1 MSETVLVVD
10 DEPRIRR
17 IVEMALGDRGYRVL
31 TAPSAEGA
39 HDVLDQERVDAVIT
53 DLQLPGR
60 SGLEL
65 LSDIRRADPEL
76 PVILITAYGTVESAV
91 EAIKAGAF
99 DYVLKPF
106 GVDEL
111 EALVERALDARP
123 PRPDAAAA
131 PAGAAADGVVA
142 RSAGMQ
148 KVMALARQVADAPTT
163 VLVTGE
169 TGVGKE
175 VVARAIHDRS
185 PRRARPFVAVNCAAI
200 PGELLE
206 AELFGV
212 SRGAYTG
219 AVKDRP
225 GKLEIADG
233 GTLFLDEIGD
243 MPPSLQPKLLRV
255 LQEGAVERLGSN
267 VSRPVDARI
276 IAATHRDLSALVADG
291 RFRQDLYYRI
301 NVFPIHVPPLRERPE
316 DVEALAHH
324 ALARFGE
331 RLGMHAKLSERA
343 VGALRGHAW
352 PGNVREL
359 MNVLERAVLLSQ
371 DAVIDHV
378 ELPAAGSGG
387 SGGTPGD
394 GSVLALSDA
403 VARAERAAIQA
414 ALERT
419 GDNKAQAA
427 KLLGVSV
434 RTLFYKLDKLGLK

>member
-1 MSETVLVVD
+1 MSDTILLVD

-17 IVEMALGDRGYRVL
+17 IVAMALGDRGYEVL
-31 TAPSAEGA
+31 TAPSAEEA
-39 HDVLDQERVDAVIT
+39 QTIMERKRVDAVVT

-65 LSDIRRADPEL
+65 LSDVRRARRDL
-76 PVILITAYGTVESAV
+76 PVILITAFGTVESAV
-91 EAIKAGAF
+91 EALKAGAY

-111 EALVERALDARP
+111 EALVERALASRP
-123 PRPDAAAA
+123 AGEDAAIS
-131 PAGAAADGVVA
+131 AGGRPMGVVVGK
-142 RSAGMQ
+142 SAAMRR
-148 KVMALARQVADAPTT
+148 VMELVEQVASAPST

-175 VVARAIHDRS
+175 VVAREIHARS
-185 PRRARPFVAVNCAAI
+185 GRNPFVAVNCAAI

-225 GKLEIADG
+225 GKLEVADG

-243 MPPSLQPKLLRV
+243 MPATLQPKLLRV
-255 LQEGAVERLGSN
+255 LQEGTVERLGSN
-267 VSRPVDARI
+267 VARSVDVRV
-276 IAATHRDLSALVADG
+276 IAATHQDLATLVKEG
-291 RFRQDLYYRI
+291 RFREDLYYRI
-301 NVFPIHVPPLRERPE
+301 NVFPIHIPPLRQRSEDIEPLANRALEGFAERIGMRARLSQA
-316 DVEALAHH
+316 ALDT
-324 ALARFGE
+324 
-331 RLGMHAKLSERA
+331 
-343 VGALRGHAW
+343 LRSYAW

-359 MNVLERAVLLSQ
+359 MNVLERALLLSRGG
-371 DAVIDHV
+371 VIEDIA
-378 ELPAAGSGG
+378 LPESPA
-387 SGGTPGD
+387 TRPPGAPLPD
-394 GSVLALSDA
+394 TDVVALSDA
-403 VARAERAAIQA
+403 VARAERAVIQA

-427 KLLGVSV
+427 KLLGISV
-434 RTLFYKLDKLGLK
+434 RTLFYKLEKLGLS

>member
-17 IVEMALGDRGYRVL
+17 IVELALGERGYQVL
-31 TAPSAEGA
+31 TAESAEDA
-39 HDVLDQERVDAVIT
+39 LDLLETEPVNVVVT

-65 LSDIRRADPEL
+65 LADMSRDRPAL
-76 PVILITAYGTVESAV
+76 PVILITAFGTVETAV

-106 GVDEL
+106 SVEEL
-111 EALVERALDARP
+111 EALVERALEASQTP
-123 PRPDAAAA
+123 EAVAEASGA
-131 PAGAAADGVVA
+131 TELGMVAESPAMKRVVELVA
-142 RSAGMQ
+142 
-148 KVMALARQVADAPTT
+148 QVAPAPTT

-175 VVARAIHDRS
+175 VVARAVHRASGRS
-185 PRRARPFVAVNCAAI
+185 ERPFIAVNCAAI
-200 PGELLE
+200 PTELLE

-225 GKLEIADG
+225 GKLEVADG

-243 MPPSLQPKLLRV
+243 MPAALQPKLLRV
-255 LQEGAVERLGSN
+255 LQEGAVERLGS
-267 VSRPVDARI
+267 STPREVDVRI
-276 IAATHRDLSALVADG
+276 VAATHQDLDALVRDG
-291 RFRQDLYYRI
+291 RFREDLYYRI
-301 NVFPIHVPPLRERPE
+301 NVFPIEVAPLRERPE
-316 DVEALAHH
+316 DLPALAEQ
-324 ALARFGE
+324 ALARLAA
-331 RLGMHAKLSERA
+331 RLGTAARLA
-343 VGALRGHAW
+343 PAALESLTSYPW

-359 MNVLERAVLLSQ
+359 INVLERAVLLSR
-371 DAVIDHV
+371 
-378 ELPAAGSGG
+378 
-387 SGGTPGD
+387 GGTIETVDLPSRTPRSANEAKTGE
-394 GSVLALSDA
+394 VVALSDA
-403 VARAERAAIQA
+403 VSRAERLAIQA

-427 KLLGVSV
+427 RLLGVSV
-434 RTLFYKLDKLGLK
+434 RTLFYKLEKLGLK

>member
-65 LSDIRRADPEL
+65 LSDIRRADPAL

-111 EALVERALDARP
+111 EALVERALDQRP
-123 PRPDAAAA
+123 RRPEAVAAS
-131 PAGAAADGVVA
+131 PGGVADGVVA
-142 RSAGMQ
+142 LSEGMR
-148 KVMALARQVADAPTT
+148 KVMALVRQVAAAPTT

-175 VVARAIHDRS
+175 VVARAIHELSRRS
-185 PRRARPFVAVNCAAI
+185 ANPFVAVNCAAI

-243 MPPSLQPKLLRV
+243 MPSALQPKLLRV
-255 LQEGAVERLGSN
+255 LQEGTVERLGSN
-267 VSRPVDARI
+267 VSRPVDVRV
-276 IAATHRDLSALVADG
+276 IAATHRDLSALVADS
-291 RFRQDLYYRI
+291 RFRQDLFYRI

-316 DVEALAHH
+316 DIEALAQH

-331 RLGMHAKLSERA
+331 RLGTHAKLSAAAMA
-343 VGALRGHAW
+343 VLRRHAW

-371 DAVIDHV
+371 DAVIEHV
-378 ELPAAGSGG
+378 DLPAAGPADDRGEGG
-387 SGGTPGD
+387 
-394 GSVLALSDA
+394 VLPLSDA

>member
-1 MSETVLVVD
+1 MSDTILLVD

-17 IVEMALGDRGYRVL
+17 IVAMALGDRGYDVL
-31 TAPSAEGA
+31 TAPSAEEA
-39 HDVLDQERVDAVIT
+39 RTIMERERVDAVVT

-65 LSDIRRADPEL
+65 LSDLRRTRRDL
-76 PVILITAYGTVESAV
+76 PVILITAFGTVESAV
-91 EAIKAGAF
+91 EALKAGAY

-111 EALVERALDARP
+111 EVLVERALASR
-123 PRPDAAAA
+123 
-131 PAGAAADGVVA
+131 PAGADAALSAGVRPMGVVVG
-142 RSAGMQ
+142 RSTAMGR
-148 KVMALARQVADAPTT
+148 VMELAEQVASAPST

-175 VVARAIHDRS
+175 VVAREIHARS
-185 PRRARPFVAVNCAAI
+185 GRNPFVAVNCAAI

-225 GKLEIADG
+225 GKLEVADG

-243 MPPSLQPKLLRV
+243 MPVALQPKLLRV

-267 VSRPVDARI
+267 VARSVDVRV
-276 IAATHRDLSALVADG
+276 IAATHQDLATLVKDG
-291 RFRQDLYYRI
+291 RFREDLYYRI
-301 NVFPIHVPPLRERPE
+301 NVFPIHIPPLRQRREDIEPLANRALEGFAERIGMRARLSPA
-316 DVEALAHH
+316 ALDT
-324 ALARFGE
+324 
-331 RLGMHAKLSERA
+331 
-343 VGALRGHAW
+343 LRSYAW

-359 MNVLERAVLLSQ
+359 MNVLERALLLSRGG
-371 DAVIDHV
+371 VIEEI
-378 ELPAAGSGG
+378 ELPASPAGGP
-387 SGGTPGD
+387 PGVSAGD
-394 GSVLALSDA
+394 TDVVALSDA
-403 VARAERAAIQA
+403 VERAERAVIQA

-434 RTLFYKLDKLGLK
+434 RTLFYKLEKLGLS